1 MMSLA
6 DRSRDAQLKW
16 VRWWAYGCI
25 LEADHSWQVDA
36 GLAGGR
42 TSLENLAPLQHR
54 LLRAR
59 WGLPEGLPELP
70 SEALWQLIALTPPQ
84 RIWVLELIASVC
96 RAPEKPLPS
105 EPSLWCRRLA
115 KALRPGLW
123 LPENL
128 NFTARRQHDAL
139 CLLRHC
145 LSAAA
150 WPRVRLLFPRS
161 CSVGVEES
169 PAVAL
174 PASRVN
180 VLCDAAIWKA
190 RLCAAP
196 DGNDVGVFV
205 SHRRESSV

>member
-1 MMSLA
+1 MSPLTEM
-6 DRSRDAQLKW
+6 SREAQLTW
-16 VRWWAYGCI
+16 ARWWAYGCV
-25 LEADHSWQVDA
+25 LEADHSWQVDVA
-36 GLAGGR
+36 LAGGR
-42 TSLENLAPLQHR
+42 AALERLAPLQHR

-59 WGLPEGLPELP
+59 WGLTEGLPEFP
-70 SEALWQLIALTPPQ
+70 SEALWQLVALTPPQ
-84 RIWVLELIASVC
+84 RIWALELIAAVC
-96 RAPEKPLPS
+96 RSPDQALPS

-123 LPENL
+123 LPDNL
-128 NFTARRQHDAL
+128 NFTVRRQSDAL

-161 CSVGVEES
+161 WIAGVEVA

-196 DGNDVGVFV
+196 DDDDVGVFV
-205 SHRRESSV
+205 SQRRES

>member
-1 MMSLA
+1 MTPLA
-6 DRSRDAQLKW
+6 EMSRDAQLRW
-16 VRWWAYGCI
+16 VRWWAYGCV
-25 LEADHSWQVDA
+25 LEADHSWQVDTA
-36 GLAGGR
+36 LAGGR
-42 TSLENLAPLQHR
+42 TALESLAPLQHR

-59 WGLPEGLPELP
+59 WGLPEGLPEPP

-84 RIWVLELIASVC
+84 RVWALELIAAVC
-96 RAPEKPLPS
+96 REPERSLPP

-128 NFTARRQHDAL
+128 NFTARRQSDAL

-145 LSAAA
+145 LSAAV

-161 CSVGVEES
+161 WSIDVKETPV
-169 PAVAL
+169 VAL

-196 DGNDVGVFV
+196 DGDDVGVFV
-205 SHRRESSV
+205 SQRRES